1 LDHKQIALCFKSKRA
16 CNTQKINDRILND
29 DYLEKTLLI
38 HTFDT
43 YVNHSKIT
51 DAFTIQEKTLLTEQ
65 IGALMGTLER
75 IQNLKL
81 EGELYGNIAEIA
93 AQVEALNA
101 ELSLGIERLP
111 NLDFFENLE
120 LDCELDVFFET
131 LAFIL
136 KNAALSFQSS
146 FFKIK
151 NQRKNRIRKDIKLLK
166 ENYANNS
173 NEIFEKESE
182 LSNLIDI
189 ELKEEL
195 SLIKNFERLNDEKIT
210 PYFLNL
216 AKTPQKNE
224 SIDTICDDNGI
235 VFDEPEMRNNH
246 IHSYYRDLYKKPNRV
261 PDPNIVDRD
270 NLSIEEFLGDAAN
283 HPEVLKS
290 KLNEN
295 EKNFLD
301 RPLGI
306 DELDFS
312 VKKVK
317 KNSAPGGD
325 GISNRFIQKNWN
337 LLRVPLFKYATTCFE
352 KGTLTNNFRSANVRL
367 IPKKGDCTK
376 IKNWRP
382 ISLLN
387 CFYKIISRA
396 LAERLKQVMDK
407 ITQVGQ
413 KGYSSSK
420 QCQEVL
426 INIID
431 SIHTCKSNGKTG
443 ALISL
448 DIRKA
453 FDTISH
459 DFLLK
464 AYKFFNFG
472 DYIIRWLQVIGTN
485 RRACIILENGMYTK
499 FFDLERGTAQGD
511 TISPYI
517 FNIGYQILLFKLN
530 FDLQIEGFLEPPELP
545 PDINL
550 PASLSPE
557 ETVSIMTRKAFAF
570 ADDANVFSNLDRNS
584 LLRVK
589 TILENFGRL
598 SGLECNV
605 EKTTVMCINSDVPE
619 FVREIGFTAVQSV
632 TILGLEIEGD
642 SGLFNNSLE
651 NICVKIQKNISVW
664 KRFNLSLP
672 GRICI
677 AKTMLYSQINYLG
690 CFLEI
695 PPHFTKRMSDLITN
709 FVCGEINIASKRLFL
724 PVTMGGLGLFELDPF
739 LSAQK
744 CSWIQQAGDL
754 NNKWKLILH
763 FLSNVNRINIRKSL
777 IDQSALPIL
786 FGILS
791 SSEKISSRFHK
802 TKRKLLGIS
811 ALREWRTHGKSEAKN
826 LAHVKFF

>member
-1 LDHKQIALCFKSKRA
+1 VHDIEKKFLLKGYDFIYNSKSSSRGVGILVKSKLAYVVHEKIFDYDDNYLLLDITIDNFRFVLGSIYGPNRDDLEFFDNLKLDVRNIGQKSVIISGDWNATFDSNPVPLNIDVINMASIPSKKRSLKIATLARSLNLTDPYRFFNPEKRDFTFIPNILNNRNRSRLDFFLISEDLIPDCKNATIPHALSSKLLDHKQIALCFKSKRA

-29 DYLEKTLLI
+29 DYLEKILLI

-51 DAFTIQEKTLLTEQ
+51 DAFTIQEKTPLTGQ

-111 NLDFFENLE
+111 NLDFFEHLE

-224 SIDTICDDNGI
+224 SIDTICDDNGL

-246 IHSYYRDLYKKPNRV
+246 IHSYYRDLYRKPNRV
-261 PDPNIVDRD
+261 PVPNMVEVGS
-270 NLSIEEFLGDAAN
+270 LSIEEFLGEAAN

-301 RPLGI
+301 RPLSI

-325 GISNRFIQKNWN
+325 GISNRFILKNWN

-431 SIHTCKSNGKTG
+431 VHKILRFRTRYCTGRYNLSIH
-443 ALISL
+443 I
-448 DIRKA
+448 
-453 FDTISH
+453 
-459 DFLLK
+459 
-464 AYKFFNFG
+464 
-472 DYIIRWLQVIGTN
+472 
-485 RRACIILENGMYTK
+485 
-499 FFDLERGTAQGD
+499 
-511 TISPYI
+511 
-517 FNIGYQILLFKLN
+517 
-530 FDLQIEGFLEPPELP
+530 
-545 PDINL
+545 
-550 PASLSPE
+550 
-557 ETVSIMTRKAFAF
+557 
-570 ADDANVFSNLDRNS
+570 
-584 LLRVK
+584 
-589 TILENFGRL
+589 
-598 SGLECNV
+598 
-605 EKTTVMCINSDVPE
+605 
-619 FVREIGFTAVQSV
+619 
-632 TILGLEIEGD
+632 
-642 SGLFNNSLE
+642 
-651 NICVKIQKNISVW
+651 
-664 KRFNLSLP
+664 
-672 GRICI
+672 
-677 AKTMLYSQINYLG
+677 
-690 CFLEI
+690 
-695 PPHFTKRMSDLITN
+695 
-709 FVCGEINIASKRLFL
+709 
-724 PVTMGGLGLFELDPF
+724 
-739 LSAQK
+739 
-744 CSWIQQAGDL
+744 
-754 NNKWKLILH
+754 
-763 FLSNVNRINIRKSL
+763 
-777 IDQSALPIL
+777 
-786 FGILS
+786 
-791 SSEKISSRFHK
+791 
-802 TKRKLLGIS
+802 
-811 ALREWRTHGKSEAKN
+811 
-826 LAHVKFF
+826 